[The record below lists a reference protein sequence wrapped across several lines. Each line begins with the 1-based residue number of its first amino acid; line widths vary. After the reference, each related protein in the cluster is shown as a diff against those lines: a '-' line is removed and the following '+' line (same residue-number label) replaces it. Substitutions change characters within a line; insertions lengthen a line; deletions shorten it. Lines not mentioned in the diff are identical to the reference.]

1 MNSLYQTFTR
11 IDQIQNLFTNKKNSI
26 ESTKPPE
33 KSSHDLVIDSTGAEA
48 KGASSFIDYLN
59 QANNEQYPFS
69 NLVEK
74 ASKKYGLPDTLI
86 KSIIQ
91 VESNFDAEALSP
103 KGAMGLM
110 QLMPKTAAQ
119 YHIKKPYFP
128 EANIDAGS
136 KHLKKLLKHYD
147 GNLIKALAAYNAG
160 SNSFINDSIPPY
172 QETQN
177 YIKKVIQN
185 YMKFNGVTL

>member
-1 MNSLYQTFTR
+1 MNSLYQTLTR
-11 IDQIQNLFTNKKNSI
+11 IDQIQNFFTNKKNGI
-26 ESTKPPE
+26 KSTKPSE
-33 KSSHDLVIDSTGAEA
+33 KISNDLAIDSAGAET
-48 KGASSFIDYLN
+48 KGAPNFIDYLN
-59 QANNEQYPFS
+59 KANNKQYPFS

-86 KSIIQ
+86 KSVIQ
-91 VESNFDAEALSP
+91 VESNFDAKALSP

-128 EANIDAGS
+128 EANIDTGS
-136 KHLKKLLKHYD
+136 KHLKKLLEHYD
-147 GNLIKALAAYNAG
+147 GNLIKALGAYNAG
-160 SNSFINDSIPPY
+160 GNSFINNNIPPY